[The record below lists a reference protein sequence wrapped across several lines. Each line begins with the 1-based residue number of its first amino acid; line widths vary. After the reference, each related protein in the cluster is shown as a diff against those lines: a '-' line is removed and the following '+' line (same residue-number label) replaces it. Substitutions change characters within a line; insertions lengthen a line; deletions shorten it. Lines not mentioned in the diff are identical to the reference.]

1 MHDPVWTPAGP
12 TYPEPLKPVAVRV
25 RGRPF
30 PMVGWFMAVVPGPAG
45 TTATRA
51 AWTVPGYGGV
61 VTHWCDCVP
70 PWSDPPPPE
79 KVAGTIVRLG
89 P

>member
-12 TYPEPLKPVAVRV
+12 TYPEPFVPVVVRV
-25 RGRPF
+25 RGRPA
-30 PMVGWFMAVVPGPAG
+30 PMVGWFLAVVPGPAG

-51 AWTVPGYGGV
+51 AWTVPGFGGV
-61 VTHWCDCVP
+61 RHPLVRLRP
-70 PWSDPPPPE
+70 ALADPPPPE

>member
-12 TYPEPLKPVAVRV
+12 TYPEPFKPVAVRV

-30 PMVGWFMAVVPGPAG
+30 PMVGWFLAVVPGPAG
-45 TTATRA
+45 TAATRA
-51 AWTVPGYGGV
+51 AWTVPGYGGA
-61 VTHWCDCVP
+61 VTHWSDCIP